1 MVETD
6 EELIQNFISNY
17 PLIYNNLYK
26 DIVSTVNTLEAI
38 SSDNSDAKLY
48 IEKLNILKNALINN
62 LGKQNST
69 GNIKS
74 IDVSLIDGN
83 KGDIKSIK
91 INLPNKIVL
100 NIRYNDNA
108 FNNLILQSFFK
119 KFTEVINDE
128 RTL

>member
-91 INLPNKIVL
+91 INLSNKIVL

-119 KFTEVINDE
+119 KFTEVINNE